1 MLAVLVGYC
10 ALIILLLIGGAVL
23 NSFFHGNTRAMIVG
37 GTVVTFICGVISG
50 GITARMAPTRPLAH
64 ATVLGL
70 TIFTVLTIV
79 TAISKRPPGA
89 MYPVWYPYASAFLA
103 GAGAIFGG
111 GVASSSDETPADSQS

>member
-23 NSFFHGNTRAMIVG
+23 NAFVHNNPRALIVG
-37 GTVVTFICGVISG
+37 GTVVTFICGVLSG
-50 GITARMAPTRPLAH
+50 GITARMAPKRPLAH

-70 TIFTVLTIV
+70 TIFSVLTIV

-111 GVASSSDETPADSQS
+111 GVVSGTEPTSDSSS

>member
-10 ALIILLLIGGAVL
+10 ALIILLLIGGAL
-23 NSFFHGNTRAMIVG
+23 LSSLLHGNHRSMIVG
-37 GTVVTFICGVISG
+37 GTLVTFISGVIAG

-70 TIFTVLTIV
+70 TIFTVLVIV
-79 TAISKRPPGA
+79 TAISKRPPTSL
-89 MYPVWYPYASAFLA
+89 YPGWYPYASAFLA

-111 GVASSSDETPADSQS
+111 SVASGSETPPPSSS

>member
-23 NSFFHGNTRAMIVG
+23 SSFFHGNPRAMIVG

-50 GITARMAPTRPLAH
+50 GITARMAPARPLAH

-79 TAISKRPPGA
+79 TAISKRPPNTL
-89 MYPVWYPYASAFLA
+89 YPAWYPYASAFLA

-111 GVASSSDETPADSQS
+111 GVAGGSDETPAEKEP

>member
-10 ALIILLLIGGAVL
+10 ALIILLLIGGTVL
-23 NSFFHGNTRAMIVG
+23 SAFLHGNPRAMIVG
-37 GTVVTFICGVISG
+37 GTVVTFICGVLSG
-50 GITARMAPTRPLAH
+50 GITARMAPARPLAH

-89 MYPVWYPYASAFLA
+89 LYPAWYPYASAFLA

-111 GVASSSDETPADSQS
+111 AVSSGEEKA